1 MSVDTVVEKVHRL
14 LLDNLPIRTTRTPSG
29 WMTFDCPMCNDKRK
43 RAGIITSG
51 AKISYNCFN
60 CKYTTGWSPTPG
72 LGKRYR
78 DLATRLGADQKQI
91 HAAQL
96 DLLKYSEELENEEI
110 ENYVYSLNKFEVVDL
125 PDDAVMLEDLPDTHE
140 VKQYAKDRGI
150 YGLYPLLWFDNDPLY
165 TKRLVV
171 PFTYNGELVG
181 WTARHISPPDKQT
194 PKYLHK
200 MTSGYVFNV
209 DRFVDTK
216 RELVIVVEG
225 VFDAI
230 MIDGVAV
237 LGNHVTAEQAHL
249 ISKLGN
255 RIILCPDRDE
265 PGKELIDEALALGW
279 EVSFPPWEDS
289 VKDATDAANKYGRLL
304 TLASIIKH
312 ATGNKIKAQ
321 VKAKML

>member
-29 WMTFDCPMCNDKRK
+29 WMTFDCPMCNDRRK

-91 HAAQL
+91 HAAQM

-200 MTSGYVFNV
+200 M
-209 DRFVDTK
+209 
-216 RELVIVVEG
+216 
-225 VFDAI
+225 
-230 MIDGVAV
+230 IDGVAV

-279 EVSFPPWEDS
+279 EVSFPPWEDR

-304 TLASIIKH
+304 TVASIIKH

>member
-14 LLDNLPIRTTRTPSG
+14 LLDNLPIRTTRTP
-29 WMTFDCPMCNDKRK
+29 R
-43 RAGIITSG
+43 
-51 AKISYNCFN
+51 ISYNCFN

-91 HAAQL
+91 HDAQM

-125 PDDAVMLEDLPDTHE
+125 PEDAVMLEDLPDTHE

-289 VKDATDAANKYGRLL
+289 VKDATDAASKYGRLL
-304 TLASIIKH
+304 TVASIIKH

>member
-1 MSVDTVVEKVHRL
+1 MSIDTVVEKVHRL

-72 LGKRYR
+72 IGKRYR
-78 DLATRLGADQKQI
+78 DLAIRLGADQKQI
-91 HAAQL
+91 HDAQM

-110 ENYVYSLNKFEVVDL
+110 ENYVYSLNKFEVIDLPEHAVMIEDL
-125 PDDAVMLEDLPDTHE
+125 PDDHE
-140 VKQYAKDRGI
+140 VKVYAKQRGL
-150 YGLYPLLWFDNDPLY
+150 YGLYPLLWFGADPLY
-165 TKRLVV
+165 AKRLVV

-181 WTARHISPPDKQT
+181 WTARHINPPDKKT

-200 MTSGYVFNV
+200 MSSGYVFNV

-225 VFDAI
+225 VADAI
-230 MIDGVAV
+230 MVDGVAV
-237 LGNHVTAEQAHL
+237 LGNHVTPEQAHL

-255 RIILCPDRDE
+255 RIILCPDRDD
-265 PGKELIDEALALGW
+265 PGKELIEEALALGW
-279 EVSFPPWEDS
+279 EVSFPPWEDDI
-289 VKDATDAANKYGRLL
+289 KDANDAANKYGRLL
-304 TLASIIKH
+304 TVASIIKH
-312 ATGNKIKAQ
+312 ATDNKIKAQ